1 MLPSIPSIPYC
12 FLLLESSL
20 PLIIFLIAPCFI
32 VVHLP
37 LIVQPVW
44 NIVCEEILLKDYLI

>member
-12 FLLLESSL
+12 FLVLESSL

-32 VVHLP
+32 DVHLP